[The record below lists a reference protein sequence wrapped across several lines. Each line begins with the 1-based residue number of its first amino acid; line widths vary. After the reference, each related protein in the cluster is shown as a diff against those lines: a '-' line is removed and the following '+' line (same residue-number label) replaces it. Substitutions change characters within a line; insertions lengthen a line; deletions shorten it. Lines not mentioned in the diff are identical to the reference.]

1 LKELRGTFMETLRQR
16 MATLLEEGGRTVRE
30 LSQALHLSEREVA
43 AHLPHVARTAA
54 GQGKRLVI
62 HPFRCLVCGYVF
74 KDRKR
79 LSRPGRCPRC
89 KQGHLEEP
97 RYQIR

>member
-1 LKELRGTFMETLRQR
+1 METLRRR
-16 MATLLEEGGRTVRE
+16 MATLLEEDARTVRE
-30 LSQALHLSEREVA
+30 LSQALHLSEREVT

-89 KQGHLEEP
+89 KEGHLEEP